1 MRPIF
6 ALENQR
12 SLTLSL
18 TNIAALIRS
27 GDSSITLRKPRTFYI
42 PMAGC
47 ALHRVTSSRRP
58 ADYKGCGHSN
68 HSYSEFSSHHQC
80 GFFVSRGEGSGFKKF
95 KKFKK
100 FKGARGEGFNF
111 QFSIFPLGA
120 SGAGTIVCCT
130 SNYSLSSQRL
140 QFVFRRGIRALCH
153 QVGMSN
159 LECQMSNRR
168 AQPILTSLTF
178 VTTRPFE
185 SKLSWRSLLQKFN
198 FQFPSPFDIAKVRHS
213 HCGVTNGLAIIFQK
227 SA

>member
-80 GFFVSRGEGSGFKKF
+80 GFFVSRGEGEGSRVQGFKKF
-95 KKFKK
+95 KGSRSSRVQEVQEFKK
-100 FKGARGEGFNF
+100 FKSSRVQEFKGQGRGF
-111 QFSIFPLGA
+111 QFSIFNISIGVV
-120 SGAGTIVCCT
+120 GRG
-130 SNYSLSSQRL
+130 NYSLL
-140 QFVFRRGIRALCH
+140 H
-153 QVGMSN
+153 
-159 LECQMSNRR
+159 E
-168 AQPILTSLTF
+168 
-178 VTTRPFE
+178 
-185 SKLSWRSLLQKFN
+185 
-198 FQFPSPFDIAKVRHS
+198 
-213 HCGVTNGLAIIFQK
+213 
-227 SA
+227 

>member
-80 GFFVSRGEGSGFKKF
+80 GFFVSRGEGARGFMVQGSGFMVKVQ
-95 KKFKK
+95 
-100 FKGARGEGFNF
+100 GARVQEVQGSRSSRVQGGKGRGF
-111 QFSIFPLGA
+111 QFSIFNISIGA
-120 SGAGTIVCCT
+120 VGRG
-130 SNYSLSSQRL
+130 NYSLL
-140 QFVFRRGIRALCH
+140 HEEL
-153 QVGMSN
+153 
-159 LECQMSNRR
+159 
-168 AQPILTSLTF
+168 
-178 VTTRPFE
+178 
-185 SKLSWRSLLQKFN
+185 
-198 FQFPSPFDIAKVRHS
+198 
-213 HCGVTNGLAIIFQK
+213 
-227 SA
+227 